1 MNIVVKPYGNGHSH
15 CRPDTSWER
24 ENRDL
29 YTPDRIDRWDWT
41 PIAFVRISK
50 AGKCVGRK
58 FASRYYDAFGFGALL
73 YIGSAEGETP
83 DAAAASCADHTSVLP
98 FPLYNIAVL
107 EGADNEYSVCKNGNE
122 IYRTDCS
129 EVQAAIEE
137 AICRSSQ
144 FISLRT
150 GDIVAVELAPAK
162 TLAERCE
169 GEVRF
174 SGKFCDNQSFDF
186 KILF

>member
-1 MNIVVKPYGNGHSH
+1 MNIVVKPYGGSFSY

-29 YTPDRIDRWDWT
+29 YTPDRIDRWDWA
-41 PIAFVRISK
+41 PIVFVRVCK

-73 YIGSAEGETP
+73 YVGAVGEA
-83 DAAAASCADHTSVLP
+83 DINIAAASCADHSSVLP

-107 EGADNEYSVCKNGNE
+107 EGQDNMFKVFKDGRE
-122 IYRTDCS
+122 IYSKDCK
-129 EVQAAIEE
+129 EVQEAIEE
-137 AICRSSQ
+137 AICSSSE
-144 FISLRT
+144 FVSLRT
-150 GDIVAVELAPAK
+150 GDIVAVELAPTK
-162 TLAERCE
+162 TLTERPDTEIQFKATFCE
-169 GEVRF
+169 KETFG
-174 SGKFCDNQSFDF
+174 F

>member
-1 MNIVVKPYGNGHSH
+1 MNIVVKPYGGGFSY

-29 YTPDRIDRWDWT
+29 YTPDRIDRWDWA
-41 PIAFVRISK
+41 PIVFVRISK
-50 AGKCVGRK
+50 TGKCVGRK

-73 YIGSAEGETP
+73 YVGSVEGATP

-98 FPLYNIAVL
+98 FPLYNLAVL
-107 EGADNEYSVCKNGNE
+107 EGPDNMFKVFRNDEE
-122 IYRTDCS
+122 IYGRDCS

-137 AICRSSQ
+137 AICSSSE
-144 FISLRT
+144 FVSLRT
-150 GDIVAVELAPAK
+150 GDIVAVELAPK
-162 TLAERCE
+162 TTLASRAE
-169 GEVRF
+169 GEMQF
-174 SGKFCDNQSFDF
+174 KATFCENEAFGF